1 LSKGAAAFI
10 RVLHANIPEMKVAAY
25 PLPPAHMLTVDS
37 FEAYNK
43 RYGLKGVPTTLFY
56 DHDKK
61 GRMEIQGKVQGG
73 YEILDDLKDAM
84 ARLFPKIEQDIMD

>member
-1 LSKGAAAFI
+1 
-10 RVLHANIPEMKVAAY
+10 MKVAAY

-56 DHDKK
+56 DHDKN

-73 YEILDDLKDAM
+73 YEILDNLKDAM
-84 ARLFPKIEQDIMD
+84 RRLFPKIEQDIMD